1 MTIRALPALTG
12 ALAARAEAKPTD
24 KALAHWNQ
32 NVRAADGDGDASI
45 SILGVIGEDFWG
57 EGVSAKRVAAAL
69 RYIGSKPVTV
79 NINSPGGNFMEG
91 VAIYNMLRQHPEAV
105 TVKILGIAASAAAI
119 VAMAGD
125 EIEIAKAGFLMI
137 HNTHLLAYGDRNGF
151 SDISE
156 TLAIFDNSLA
166 GLFAD
171 RSGNRHDEVA
181 AWMDAETFFDGPGAI
196 DAGFATALL
205 PGDAVKEEKPSQ
217 PTALRRVDNAL
228 NKAGWTRT
236 EIRAAFKEITGT
248 PRAAV
253 NDMPSAVDE
262 EEAGDGLDTL
272 RLAAA
277 RLSLLRA

>member
-12 ALAARAEAKPTD
+12 ALAARAEAKPSD

-32 NVRAADGDGDASI
+32 NVRAAAGDGDASI

-171 RSGNRHDEVA
+171 RSGNRQDEVA

-253 NDMPSAVDE
+253 NDMPSAVDD

>member
-1 MTIRALPALTG
+1 MTVRALPALSG
-12 ALAARAEAKPTD
+12 ALAARAEASPSK

-32 NVRAADGDGDASI
+32 DVRAASGDGDASI

-91 VAIYNMLRQHPEAV
+91 VAIYNMLRQHPHAV

-137 HNTHLLAYGDRNGF
+137 HNTHLLAYADRNGF
-151 SDISE
+151 ADISE

-166 GLFAD
+166 CLFAD
-171 RSGNRHDEVA
+171 RSGNAKDEVA
-181 AWMDAETFFDGPGAI
+181 AWMDAETFFDGSGAI

-205 PGDAVKEEKPSQ
+205 PGDAVKEEKASQ
-217 PTALRRVDNAL
+217 PTALRRIDNAL
-228 NKAGWTRT
+228 NKAGWSRT
-236 EIRAAFKEITGT
+236 EIRAALKELTGT

-253 NDMPSAVDE
+253 NGMPSAVDD

>member
-1 MTIRALPALTG
+1 MTIRVLPALSG
-12 ALAARAEAKPTD
+12 ALAARAEAKPSE

-32 NVRAADGDGDASI
+32 DVRAASGEGDATI

-69 RYIGSKPVTV
+69 RYVGGKPVTV

-91 VAIYNMLRQHPEAV
+91 VAIYNMLRQHPHAV
-105 TVKILGIAASAAAI
+105 TVKVLGIAASAAAI

-125 EIEIAKAGFLMI
+125 EIEVAKAGFLMI
-137 HNTHLLAYGDRNGF
+137 HNTHLLAYADRNGF
-151 SDISE
+151 ADVAE

-171 RSGNRHDEVA
+171 RSGNPKDKVA

-196 DAGFATALL
+196 EAGFATALL
-205 PGDAVKEEKPSQ
+205 PGDAVKEEPSRQ
-217 PTALRRVDNAL
+217 PSALRRIDNAL
-228 NKAGWTRT
+228 NKAGWSRT
-236 EIRAAFKEITGT
+236 EIRAVLKEITGT
-248 PRAAV
+248 PSAAV
-253 NDMPSAVDE
+253 NGMPGAAAD
-262 EEAGDGLDTL
+262 EEAGGGLETL

-277 RLSLLRA
+277 RLSLLRV